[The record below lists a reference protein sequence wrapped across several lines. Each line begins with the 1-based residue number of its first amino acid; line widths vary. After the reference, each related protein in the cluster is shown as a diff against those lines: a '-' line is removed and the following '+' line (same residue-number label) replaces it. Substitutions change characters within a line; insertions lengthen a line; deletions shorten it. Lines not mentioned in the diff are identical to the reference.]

1 MEASAFKLLFLPYH
15 RKLFRM
21 AYAYMGNT
29 QDAEDL
35 VQETYAKLWGKRH
48 QLDHVLNAEA
58 YSVATLKNLCMD
70 ALRSTTALRE
80 ETPQIETLHRMQ
92 ADVNIADE
100 MERKDTTNCLKQL
113 IDRLPA
119 HQRLVMTLRDVDDC
133 SFEEIETMTGLN
145 SVNIRSLLSRARK
158 KIREQFNEM
167 TKDEH
172 K

>member
-1 MEASAFKLLFLPYH
+1 MDPSAFKQLFLPYH
-15 RKLFRM
+15 RKLFRV

-35 VQETYAKLWGKRH
+35 VQETYAKLWNKRH

-58 YSVATLKNLCMD
+58 YSVTTLKNLCMD
-70 ALRSTTALRE
+70 ALRSTTAQTEDAQPVEALR
-80 ETPQIETLHRMQ
+80 IQ
-92 ADVNIADE
+92 ADVNIADDT
-100 MERKDTTNCLKQL
+100 ERKDTVNCLKQL
-113 IDRLPA
+113 IDHLPA

-158 KIREQFNEM
+158 KIREQYNAM
-167 TKDEH
+167 MKDEN